1 MANTLSI
8 SANLENTLKDMQV
21 VVPFLVVEWEA
32 RETEW
37 EPVFAAK
44 TLAEAT
50 QFVREAQ
57 EKFPDTFISWD
68 IHQDVQMPLSHLAKL
83 ECR

>member
-8 SANLENTLKDMQV
+8 SASLENTLKDMQV
-21 VVPFLVVEWEA
+21 MVPFCVMEWDAGES
-32 RETEW
+32 EW

-50 QFVREAQ
+50 QMVRENQ
-57 EKFPDTFISWD
+57 VRFPDVRVDWD